1 MTADELTAGI
11 LFLIKVKSD
20 YQFNRN
26 SPDYL
31 GFLNCGEDITDDP
44 GFIVVTENPK
54 EFGPI
59 MKQMGISTESGIH
72 KDETIFTLI

>member
-11 LFLIKVKSD
+11 LFLLKVRSD

-31 GFLNCGEDITDDP
+31 GFLNCGEDTTDDP
-44 GFIVVTENPK
+44 GFIVVTENQK

-72 KDETIFTLI
+72 KDETVFILI